1 MRSFAGSAGGHI
13 PAIVIVSLTAA
24 AATAA
29 AATSLLNL
37 WVKTQRH
44 HGRTLPSPKK
54 KNVLVP
60 LDFPAIT

>member
-1 MRSFAGSAGGHI
+1 MRSFAGPAGGHI

-29 AATSLLNL
+29 AIATTTAAATSLLNL

-44 HGRTLPSPKK
+44 HGRALPSPKK
-54 KNVLVP
+54 KM
-60 LDFPAIT
+60 F

>member
-29 AATSLLNL
+29 AIATTTAAATSLLNL

-44 HGRTLPSPKK
+44 NGRTLPSPKK
-54 KNVLVP
+54 KM
-60 LDFPAIT
+60 F

>member
-29 AATSLLNL
+29 AAAIATTTAAATSLLNL

-44 HGRTLPSPKK
+44 NGRTLPSPKK
-54 KNVLVP
+54 KM
-60 LDFPAIT
+60 F

>member
-1 MRSFAGSAGGHI
+1 MGSFAGPAGGHI
-13 PAIVIVSLTAA
+13 TAIVIVSLTAA
-24 AATAA
+24 AATAAAAIATTTA

-54 KNVLVP
+54 KM
-60 LDFPAIT
+60 F